1 MMLCCETDAWNMW
14 WMKLV
19 KNLRPSAGGTCW
31 CVREKY
37 DQCIV
42 EAVQIYFC
50 VFSIFADMLRMLQ
63 DVMPEMWNV
72 TMKSQTM
79 QWVVHAGA
87 NKRKMTNGS
96 WKMRRFICCIFCFVF
111 WHVPCACCETV
122 FMWTERDA
130 KRDALTS
137 VAWKRCKNKC
147 MNTESARGRA
157 WKNMWVRN
165 SAESHTMS
173 DTPGMLLR
181 DAALEKLRAK
191 RHEDDTLI
199 A

>member
-42 EAVQIYFC
+42 EAMQVCFC
-50 VFSIFADMLRMLQ
+50 VFCIFADMLRMLQ

-96 WKMRRFICCIFCFVF
+96 WKMRRFICCVFVMF
-111 WHVPCACCETV
+111 SDMFRVLAVKQCSCEQRETRRETL
-122 FMWTERDA
+122 WQ
-130 KRDALTS
+130 ALHEKDLYETN
-137 VAWKRCKNKC
+137 AWIQNL
-147 MNTESARGRA
+147 
-157 WKNMWVRN
+157 
-165 SAESHTMS
+165 H
-173 DTPGMLLR
+173 
-181 DAALEKLRAK
+181 
-191 RHEDDTLI
+191 
-199 A
+199 